1 MKSPL
6 QKTRAALKRSRQ
18 NLAKLTASK
27 RDATSGLPVFEA
39 DTYARSPSESSLTKA
54 KRSDYNLKEL
64 SESSE
69 SSDEEAGPRLP
80 RKADAKG
87 RRSWALVL
95 VAAACLGGAGYAAT
109 RAAKPT
115 QILHADRSL
124 RTATDLFRRAAAADG
139 LRSAEFTRATDA
151 LNPFLEA
158 LHLGLAP
165 LVRVNVVKLQ
175 NAGAEKTQDS
185 IEALV
190 RAERRAGWNAG
201 RGAHPI
207 DPVGASR
214 PEQVLRGLEGG
225 EAEDGGLGGGEAA
238 AQRGGRGQD
247 GDGRAEERVVGK
259 VDHHADKGA
268 RRAANRDA
276 QGEVV
281 FKVWPVGGRDSGQR
295 QRQPAEAQSCIVLQA
310 TSYKLQATSKQA

>member
-18 NLAKLTASK
+18 NLAKLASSK

-95 VAAACLGGAGYAAT
+95 VAAACVTGAGYAAT
-109 RAAKPT
+109 RAAQPSP
-115 QILHADRSL
+115 ILHADRSL

-158 LHLGLAP
+158 LVRAP
-165 LVRVNVVKLQ
+165 CLMP
-175 NAGAEKTQDS
+175 S
-185 IEALV
+185 ISRRWRRAPRPIDNGSV
-190 RAERRAGWNAG
+190 HTAPGPRAARPRQRRQAAERR
-201 RGAHPI
+201 R
-207 DPVGASR
+207 
-214 PEQVLRGLEGG
+214 
-225 EAEDGGLGGGEAA
+225 
-238 AQRGGRGQD
+238 
-247 GDGRAEERVVGK
+247 RVVSQI
-259 VDHHADKGA
+259 
-268 RRAANRDA
+268 NR
-276 QGEVV
+276 GTR
-281 FKVWPVGGRDSGQR
+281 PR
-295 QRQPAEAQSCIVLQA
+295 
-310 TSYKLQATSKQA
+310 